1 MNAPD
6 HREPLCGEASP
17 GATPGDGLDAAM
29 GKTHNDLAHR
39 PGDMAGEE
47 TNGGCTGSGAADC

>member
-29 GKTHNDLAHR
+29 GKTHNNNVTGLA
-39 PGDMAGEE
+39 PEKDKQ
-47 TNGGCTGSGAADC
+47 

>member
-29 GKTHNDLAHR
+29 GKTHNEQGQRQDA
-39 PGDMAGEE
+39 AG
-47 TNGGCTGSGAADC
+47 GLSV

>member
-29 GKTHNDLAHR
+29 GKTHNADVTGLAQAQEN
-39 PGDMAGEE
+39 DK
-47 TNGGCTGSGAADC
+47 